1 MYLGALRSGDLA
13 AFRDLPLWLVH
24 SRYFQLKARN
34 DFAITCAVQLVGLTG
49 GIASGKTTV
58 AKILQQLGAAVV
70 DADALAREVVEP
82 GHDAWREIVDTFG
95 VEILQS
101 DRTLDRQKLRA
112 VIFNNTTARKK
123 LESIIHPR
131 VRALA
136 EERIRQHAAAG
147 AEIVIYEV
155 PLLFEGRLHEWLR
168 PVVLVACD
176 DAVQKQRLRQRDGL
190 SAEEAQKH
198 IDAQMSLEE
207 KRRLADYV
215 IENNGD
221 LKDLQWQVEAVLKQ
235 IKAT

>member
-1 MYLGALRSGDLA
+1 MRSLRKLFFCRRLLRA
-13 AFRDLPLWLVH
+13 KHFR
-24 SRYFQLKARN
+24 LKADN
-34 DFAITCAVQLVGLTG
+34 DFAITCAVKLVGLTG

-82 GHDAWREIVDTFG
+82 GHDAWREIVETFG
-95 VEILQS
+95 VEILQP
-101 DRTLDRQKLRA
+101 DQTLDRQKLRA
-112 VIFNNTTARKK
+112 VIFNNTTVRKK

-136 EERIRQHAAAG
+136 EERIGQHAAAG
-147 AEIVIYEV
+147 TEVVVYEV
-155 PLLFEGRLHEWLR
+155 PLLFEGHLHEWLR

-176 DAVQKQRLRQRDGL
+176 VAVQKQRLQHRDGL
-190 SAEEAQKH
+190 AAAEAQKH

-221 LKDLQWQVEAVLKQ
+221 LKDLRRQVEAVLKR